1 LAEEKKKKLLS
12 IPDGSLPA
20 IEDLPGDLRL
30 IAEAVELYLPGMGAK
45 VAVILATEYRGQYLY
60 CRAIDY
66 LEKQLRDEE
75 IRREYDQGVRIIEL
89 GLKYNLC
96 RSAVEKIVARPDMAD
111 ARQLRMF

>member
-1 LAEEKKKKLLS
+1 MAEEKKKKLPL
-12 IPDGSLPA
+12 PDEYLPSV
-20 IEDLPGDLRL
+20 EELPGDLRL
-30 IAEAVELYLPGMGAK
+30 IAEAVELYLPGMGVK
-45 VAVILATEYRGQYLY
+45 VAVILATEYRGQTLY

-66 LEKQLRDEE
+66 LEKQLRDAA
-75 IRREYDQGVRIIEL
+75 IRGEYDQGVRIIEL